1 MTAGPALEMW
11 SKQTGSVDSPDGRS
25 STHTYERGY
34 TITLAASDQLDECYT
49 AYGLPLIGDLYPRSN
64 FIYVT
69 GHRPQRVSP
78 IMAIIIVEYR
88 GEIPAGSYPTTGGG
102 GPEDIVS
109 RITWR
114 NVSRDEPLDEDFNGK
129 AITNKNDEPIEGLTE
144 IKSDQMATI
153 ERKFLTINMYAIRL
167 YFRAVN
173 SDAFLGWPP
182 GTARIMDYQATANF
196 AGGFVSFWDISA
208 SILFREQGRASTDA
222 KAWYKRVLHQ
232 GFSERLAAGGAIE
245 PARNPVTKELET
257 KPVLLDVNGVREP
270 DPESAHWLEFQTL
283 GSLPYSLLGL
293 V

>member
-1 MTAGPALEMW
+1 MSVGPAMEMW
-11 SKQTGSVDSPDGRS
+11 SKQTGSVESSDGRS

-34 TITLAASDQLDECYT
+34 TITLAASDPLDECYT

-109 RITWR
+109 RVTFR
-114 NVSRDEPLDEDFNGK
+114 NLSRDEAIDEDFDGK
-129 AITNKNDEPIEGLTE
+129 AITTKNNEPIDGLTE
-144 IKSDQMATI
+144 IRTDQLAII
-153 ERKFLTINMYAIRL
+153 ERKFLSINMYAIRK
-167 YFRAVN
+167 YYRAVN
-173 SDAFLGWPP
+173 SDTFLTWPP
-182 GTARIMDYQATANF
+182 GTARLVDYDAKATYSA
-196 AGGFVSFWDISA
+196 GFVSFWDVSV
-208 SILFREQGRASTDA
+208 SILFREQGRASTEA
-222 KAWYKRVLHQ
+222 KAWYKRVRHE
-232 GFSERLAAGGAIE
+232 GFLVRQVANGDIE
-245 PARNPVTKELET
+245 PARNPTTKELAT
-257 KPVLLDVNGVREP
+257 RPVLLKADGTVET
-270 DPESAHWLEFQTL
+270 DPENAHWLEIKTL